1 MLTAGPQPNRA
12 AAAAAAGQ
20 DVHPCTSSLFFH
32 AILPPFFP
40 RRPGKSR
47 PGSACAAADAENTRA
62 DHHLPGNFPCISS
75 HADLEDPNLAA
86 LVPLLTR
93 DEVVRKVTQVYCL
106 ERLAARDLTTAKALL
121 HAMVGLSWLAV
132 VPR

>member
-1 MLTAGPQPNRA
+1 
-12 AAAAAAGQ
+12 
-20 DVHPCTSSLFFH
+20 
-32 AILPPFFP
+32 
-40 RRPGKSR
+40 
-47 PGSACAAADAENTRA
+47 
-62 DHHLPGNFPCISS
+62 
-75 HADLEDPNLAA
+75 
-86 LVPLLTR
+86 VPLLTR